1 MIPCSI
7 QDHWCLLVI
16 DLEEEK
22 VRFVDTLVNLGKEEV
37 QKLNIVL
44 KVWKK
49 VLTWLPKD
57 IAKCRTNFCRQGEN
71 LACGY
76 YVGWFLEEECRRS
89 LGELPFSRGA
99 PNAEEV
105 VKKMLQLATSC
116 LPTEKLLQERLGS
129 TVWGKSGGIV
139 EAPAAP
145 AGVVDLTDA
154 ETQAADLTQ
163 AAVKD
168 VEKAVLKDAGEGCFP
183 GIDMAFPLK
192 DYEGDLEAWATDVEG
207 VLTEDHK
214 EIVLK
219 VREKEA
225 SAGGTGC
232 SACRHKTCAKCW
244 WPKAVR
250 YWRKLETASKFSV
263 EEGYERVM
271 KAKTSMKVGI

>member
-22 VRFVDTLVNLGKEEV
+22 VRFVDTLVFLGKEEV

-99 PNAEEV
+99 PNALEV

-116 LPTEKLLQERLGS
+116 LPTEKLLQVRLGS

-139 EAPAAP
+139 EAPA
-145 AGVVDLTDA
+145 GVVDLSA
-154 ETQAADLTQ
+154 EDLTQPADLTQ

-183 GIDMAFPLK
+183 GVDMVFPVK

-214 EIVLK
+214 EMVLK

-225 SAGGTGC
+225 VAGHTGC
-232 SACRHKTCAKCW
+232 SACRQTSCAKCW

-250 YWRKLETASKFSV
+250 YWRKQETGSKFSV
-263 EEGYERVM
+263 EEGYKTSM
-271 KAKTSMKVGI
+271 KAKTTMKMTD